1 MPGKP
6 IQCLKLMKTMNPLIL
21 IDEIDK
27 LASEGSGHR
36 GGNPSSSLLELLDPN
51 QNSSFIDYYLDHP
64 VDFSSVLF
72 VCTANDETR
81 IPGPLKDRMEMIPLT
96 GLFVLVFTVVL
107 SFSLLFS
114 PFLFPL
120 TIGYDLR
127 EKIVIAKQYLI
138 PKAMEETGFVSEQFK
153 REKEAK
159 EKRRVKQEEESK
171 EKTKE
176 NESHEQQQQQ
186 KSPENTPMARP
197 RADSI
202 ELKNQKEHLI
212 NIIESTPGNTTA
224 STSSNIVFAM
234 SETGQGIIIH
244 PKIEKEKDPLEEQIA
259 GNKPI
264 QATAEVIDKKEGL
277 EDTNR
282 TSIPH
287 YVFSDEILEHLIKSY
302 CRESGV
308 RSLEKAI
315 NKMIRKLAFDH
326 VEKME
331 SKITEEAEKKENEK
345 KAAVAEIVEKEKK
358 ENEEVAITKEI
369 VEKYLGKPVFE
380 DNSMFADEVEE
391 GGVGEERRFPVGVA
405 MGLSVSMF
413 GGSPLYIETSAIPIQ
428 HGSFLNG

>member
-1 MPGKP
+1 M
-6 IQCLKLMKTMNPLIL
+6 
-21 IDEIDK
+21 
-27 LASEGSGHR
+27 
-36 GGNPSSSLLELLDPN
+36 
-51 QNSSFIDYYLDHP
+51 
-64 VDFSSVLF
+64 
-72 VCTANDETR
+72 
-81 IPGPLKDRMEMIPLT
+81 
-96 GLFVLVFTVVL
+96 
-107 SFSLLFS
+107 
-114 PFLFPL
+114 
-120 TIGYDLR
+120 
-127 EKIVIAKQYLI
+127 IAKQYLI

-159 EKRRVKQEEESK
+159 EKRRVKQEEEESK

-186 KSPENTPMARP
+186 KSPEDTPMARQ
-197 RADSI
+197 RSDSL
-202 ELKNQKEHLI
+202 ELENQKEHLI

-234 SETGQGIIIH
+234 SETGQGTIIH

-277 EDTNR
+277 EEKTG

-331 SKITEEAEKKENEK
+331 SKITEQAE
-345 KAAVAEIVEKEKK
+345 EKEKK
-358 ENEEVAITKEI
+358 AVVAEIEEKAEIEKEEVAITKEI

-391 GGVGEERRFPVGVA
+391 GGVGAERRFPVGVT

-428 HGSFLNG
+428 NGSFL